1 VTSHQVQELL
11 LLRGVVIVCTDIA
24 ATTGVTTSCGENLL
38 IRVDGLAVMGDE
50 NHIRRLIVVVQSIE
64 FGVSDGSTSKEAS
77 FSNSL
82 PERSLV
88 AGFDAVERRG
98 VGFSLK
104 QSGVAPEA
112 SVEKEGRENEKK

>member
-1 VTSHQVQELL
+1 M
-11 LLRGVVIVCTDIA
+11 
-24 ATTGVTTSCGENLL
+24 
-38 IRVDGLAVMGDE
+38 RVDGLAVMGDE
-50 NHIRRLIVVVQSIE
+50 NHIRRLLVVVQSIE

-104 QSGVAPEA
+104 QSGVVPEA
-112 SVEKEGRENEKK
+112 SVEKEGRENEKKRVQATQ